1 MNKSFNVFN
10 ESFPLEENQRIMF
23 LQSIIISAVVVV
35 MLFLFQP
42 FGLADVTLPLVKMVP
57 VYIGYGLVTMFS
69 ILIADRLVR
78 PAFPSFFDDQLW
90 TVSKHIGWT
99 VFTIMMVG
107 LGNLF
112 YSRLLGFTGISGTSL
127 LTFQLY
133 TFAVSIFPVTVITLL
148 RRIRLL
154 SKNLKVVNS
163 INQSLVKPVTETAT
177 DSTLV
182 FNSDNGKDSIR
193 LQADQFLYAESS
205 DNYTDIVYIENSIVR
220 RALIRSSL
228 KRIEEMNAATY
239 VIRVHRA
246 FLVNM
251 LKVKKVTGNSQG
263 YRLIFDNLDET
274 IPVAR
279 RVSFQVRDLLAHI
292 HGD

>member
-1 MNKSFNVFN
+1 MHTIFIVFN
-10 ESFPLEENQRIMF
+10 ESFPLEENRRVMF
-23 LQSIIISAVVVV
+23 LQSLIISAVVVV
-35 MLFLFQP
+35 ILFLFQP
-42 FGLADVTLPLVKMVP
+42 FGLSELTLPLEKMVP
-57 VYIGYGLVTMFS
+57 VYIGYGLVTMLS
-69 ILIADRLVR
+69 IFVADRIVR
-78 PAFPSFFDDQLW
+78 PAFPSFFDDQQW
-90 TVSKHIGWT
+90 TVIKHIGWT
-99 VFTIMMVG
+99 VFTIMLVG

-133 TFAVSIFPVTVITLL
+133 TFAVSIFPVTLVTLL

-154 SKNLKVVNS
+154 SKNLKVVNL
-163 INQSLVKPVTETAT
+163 INQSLVKPVIETAT

-182 FNSDNGKDSIR
+182 FNSDNGKDSIK

-205 DNYTDIVYIENSIVR
+205 DNYTDIVYIENAIVR

-228 KRIEEMNAATY
+228 KRIEEMNAANY

-251 LKVKKVTGNSQG
+251 RKVKKVTGNSQG
-263 YRLIFDNLDET
+263 YRLMFENLDET

-279 RVSFQVRDLLAHI
+279 RVSTQVRDLLAHI